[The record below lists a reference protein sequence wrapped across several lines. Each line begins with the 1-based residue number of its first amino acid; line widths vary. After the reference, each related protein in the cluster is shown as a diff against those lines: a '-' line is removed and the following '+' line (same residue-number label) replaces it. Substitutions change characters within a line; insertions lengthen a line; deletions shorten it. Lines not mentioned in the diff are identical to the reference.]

1 MTAKNAAMMIIGDEG
16 ALLPAGIKR
25 SASAGQ
31 QALRLAAPGTAESLA
46 AAESLRNLPRL
57 PLAILFDGQGQDM
70 LADSL
75 PPVSFLDRPQ
85 LLARRLDQHM
95 AARRHRGHRRNGRKG
110 EDGRTPYLF
119 AAIGNAAPLQ
129 RWLPFIESLPN
140 PLLGLGLLPPELAGL
155 ALALR
160 QTPASAQD
168 WTLLITP
175 QSLGGFRHTALRG
188 DQLLVSR
195 LTTPDADLSLA
206 ETLRADLAATY
217 GYLSRLGLTAA
228 APAEVILLL
237 PAAARATLG
246 HGFGAGTPDGKPS
259 SALPGGRP
267 LRLLPIEEMA
277 ARPDLAR
284 TFFFAEERHEGL
296 GGVSGEV
303 SGGESLAAACLAA
316 RGHFA
321 LPLSFPELAARL
333 SRERQ
338 GQAAHWAQRLAIAA
352 SLAALF
358 FAGNAGWAGW
368 QADRLRQELAALPQA
383 TASAGNL
390 TLADLKSLLAA
401 FEQEEKARETLTRA
415 INTLAST
422 LADNKEERDAGTAGL
437 LLSTMA
443 YARREGEPL
452 TLTIGLRPLSATLDP
467 VQSVTAAEKI
477 SDRLRAALPAA
488 TVSLTPPPP
497 EAAKEVRAY
506 LTLTQGGFDA
516 AAP

>member
-1 MTAKNAAMMIIGDEG
+1 MIAKNAAMMIIGDEG
-16 ALLPAGIKR
+16 ALLFLPAGIKR

-31 QALRLAAPGTAESLA
+31 QALRLTAPGAAESLA
-46 AAESLRNLPRL
+46 AAETLRALPRL

-95 AARRHRGHRRNGRKG
+95 AARPHRGHRRNGRKG

-217 GYLSRLGLTAA
+217 GYLSRLGLTAT

-246 HGFGAGTPDGKPS
+246 LGFGAGASDGKPS

-267 LRLLPIEEMA
+267 LRLLPIEEIS
-277 ARPDLAR
+277 ARPDLAPA
-284 TFFFAEERHEGL
+284 FFFAEERHEGL
-296 GGVSGEV
+296 GGV

-321 LPLSFPELAARL
+321 LPLSFPELATRL

-338 GQAAHWAQRLAIAA
+338 GQAADWAQRLAIAA

-383 TASAGNL
+383 AASASNL
-390 TLADLKSLLAA
+390 TLADLKSLLVA
-401 FEQEEKARETLTRA
+401 FEQEEKARETRIRA
-415 INTLAST
+415 INALASA
-422 LADNKEERDAGTAGL
+422 LADNTEGRGAGTAGL
-437 LLSTMA
+437 LLSNLT

-467 VQSVTAAEKI
+467 VQSVAAAEKI
-477 SDRLRAALPAA
+477 SDRLRAALPDA

-516 AAP
+516 VAP